1 MKILGLETQEGKSEN
16 VVVSLQPV
24 GSAFALRLKDSD
36 FSAFLT
42 IVARSGS
49 RIFPFIHIIHTFV

>member
-1 MKILGLETQEGKSEN
+1 MKLLGFETQEGKSVN
-16 VVVSLQPV
+16 VVSLQPV

-42 IVARSGS
+42 IVARSRS

>member
-1 MKILGLETQEGKSEN
+1 MKILGLETQEGKSVN
-16 VVVSLQPV
+16 VVSLQPV
-24 GSAFALRLKDSD
+24 GSASALHLMAAD

-49 RIFPFIHIIHTFV
+49 RSFSFIHIIHTFV